1 MRYCN
6 NCNQPIPV
14 QRLKVVPTTETC
26 VSCSNVNRLSAIP
39 VIHHKTG
46 NEIQI
51 VKDPE
56 VAKEFYRLSSRVGF
70 GCLRGLKSGKSGS
83 SQVKK
88 YSTAPTSKLS
98 LGMASRNM
106 FEELGTK
113 IMNTFDY
120 AGASAAK
127 SQAQEYLDTRLI
139 DRNQFNKLITIID
152 ACIASKA
159 PMEQR

>member
-14 QRLKVVPTTETC
+14 QRLKVVPNTKTC
-26 VSCSNVNRLSAIP
+26 VACSNVNRLSAIP

-56 VAKEFYRLSSRVGF
+56 VAKEFYRLSARVGF
-70 GCLRGLKSGKSGS
+70 GCLRGLKAGKSGS
-83 SQVKK
+83 TQSKK
-88 YSTAPTSKLS
+88 VSTATTMKLS

-106 FEELGTK
+106 FDELGSK
-113 IMNTFDY
+113 IMNLFDY
-120 AGASAAK
+120 AGSAAAK
-127 SQAQEYLDTRLI
+127 AQAQEYLDTRLI
-139 DRNQFNKLITIID
+139 DKGQYNKLIAIID
-152 ACIASKA
+152 ACVVSKGS
-159 PMEQR
+159 

>member
-1 MRYCN
+1 MEN
-6 NCNQPIPV
+6 N
-14 QRLKVVPTTETC
+14 R
-26 VSCSNVNRLSAIP
+26 
-39 VIHHKTG
+39 
-46 NEIQI
+46 IQI
-51 VKDPE
+51 NGVWYVKE
-56 VAKEFYRLSSRVGF
+56 NII
-70 GCLRGLKSGKSGS
+70 
-83 SQVKK
+83 KK
-88 YSTAPTSKLS
+88 PSTAPTAKLS

-106 FEELGTK
+106 FEELGSK